1 MHQND
6 YILPTTKLCKI
17 NATRDKPLVI
27 EESLVLYRCLF
38 LRLGGFNEVLF
49 HSRMCDKN

>member
-27 EESLVLYRCLF
+27 EESQVLYRCLF
-38 LRLGGFNEVLF
+38 LRLGGFNEVLVSF
-49 HSRMCDKN
+49 QDVEKN